1 MINVMGSLMKCF
13 EIVRTGIRFSNDIEK
28 IKLIKIKIMRKKED
42 FVSYLK
48 VLIYLERISI
58 IRIRC

>member
-28 IKLIKIKIMRKKED
+28 IKLIKIKIMRKKGD

-48 VLIYLERISI
+48 VLIYLKRISI